1 MTLRVEWVTE
11 ESRWRELAP
20 GWDEL
25 VAQSA
30 EASIFATWTFL
41 DACWTQ
47 FARPLGDRLAVAALF
62 DGDRLVGAAPLR
74 MSRRRRFGFPIR
86 RLAQL
91 GGWESDR
98 APFLFSAGRDA
109 EAIEALRAS
118 LEAQENAWDV
128 LELREVDPESAAA
141 GEILSWASARR
152 GHQVALEPMP
162 PSPYVD
168 LSEGW
173 EAARARF
180 GRSLRKNLRR
190 HLNEL
195 GDPSRWSFDVVEGA
209 GIGSALEEYLVLE
222 DRSWKGK
229 ASQGVGKNERN
240 VLFYRHLLPRLA
252 EKGRACVSFLRL
264 GGRPLSGAI
273 QWRFGPT
280 ATGAQVTYDATDAR
294 FSPGTVLKSLC
305 IERAAREGL
314 TTFELQARFL
324 ESKRR
329 WTPLVHANACLT
341 VVQLRTLRHKLVFP
355 GTWLRSLSLRRRA
368 APRPAG
374 AER

>member
-1 MTLRVEWVTE
+1 VTLRVEWVTE

-264 GGRPLSGAI
+264 GGR
-273 QWRFGPT
+273 
-280 ATGAQVTYDATDAR
+280 
-294 FSPGTVLKSLC
+294 
-305 IERAAREGL
+305 EGL